1 MLPAVDLK
9 LPDPAASEKLGAA
22 LGAHLDTAAL
32 TVVHLVGDLG
42 AGKTTLARS
51 LLRARG
57 VTGLIRSPT
66 YTLLENYEAGSL
78 HCAHLD
84 LYRLRSA
91 LEVEELGLRE
101 LLEPGSLLLI
111 EWPERGGAAVPAADL
126 RIYLEHADDARRA
139 RVTATGLVGE
149 RLVSELAHDASLTPY
164 LSN

>member
-1 MLPAVDLK
+1 MMPALDLK
-9 LPDPAASEKLGAA
+9 LPDPGASETLGAA
-22 LGAHLDTAAL
+22 LGAHLDSAAL
-32 TVVHLVGDLG
+32 TVIYLVGELG

-78 HCAHLD
+78 RCVHLD

-91 LEVEELGLRE
+91 LEVEELGLRD
-101 LLEPGSLLLI
+101 LLEPGTLLLI
-111 EWPERGGAAVPAADL
+111 EWPERGGVAVPAADL
-126 RIYLEHADDARRA
+126 QIHLEHADDARRA
-139 RVTATGLVGE
+139 RVSAASRGSE
-149 RLVSELAHDASLTPY
+149 WLVSKLAHDASLTPY